1 MTTNNSYTNGHVV
14 RKLNFGA
21 GPAQLPLEVLE
32 SVQAEFLDYNGS
44 GASVMELSH
53 RSTTFAKVIEDAER
67 DIHQYQILMQFCFL
81 QGGAT
86 AQFSAVPMHFLNLR
100 SSQTADYLVTG
111 YWSEKAAKEAEKF
124 GKINLVVPK
133 RSKYQDVPSEDTW
146 KLTDDAS
153 YFYYCANET
162 IHGIELDDIP
172 TIVPKDVPIVCDMSS
187 NFLTRSF
194 DVTK

>member
-67 DIHQYQILMQFCFL
+67 DI
-81 QGGAT
+81 
-86 AQFSAVPMHFLNLR
+86 R
-100 SSQTADYLVTG
+100 
-111 YWSEKAAKEAEKF
+111 
-124 GKINLVVPK
+124 
-133 RSKYQDVPSEDTW
+133 
-146 KLTDDAS
+146 
-153 YFYYCANET
+153 
-162 IHGIELDDIP
+162 DI
-172 TIVPKDVPIVCDMSS
+172 
-187 NFLTRSF
+187 
-194 DVTK
+194 